1 MIPSDRLGIEPSMTA
16 PTNGILAKSESPSQ
30 ISLFWNPKPNVL
42 IRIHLEKQSCGTR
55 SRLEQLEE
63 CCSFGQIEQPTS
75 LSVPRKEERRPYGLA

>member
-1 MIPSDRLGIEPSMTA
+1 MIPSDRLEIEPSMTA

-30 ISLFWNPKPNVL
+30 ISLFWNPKLNVL
-42 IRIHLEKQSCGTR
+42 IQIHLEKQSCGTR

-63 CCSFGQIEQPTS
+63 RCSSDQIGQPNS